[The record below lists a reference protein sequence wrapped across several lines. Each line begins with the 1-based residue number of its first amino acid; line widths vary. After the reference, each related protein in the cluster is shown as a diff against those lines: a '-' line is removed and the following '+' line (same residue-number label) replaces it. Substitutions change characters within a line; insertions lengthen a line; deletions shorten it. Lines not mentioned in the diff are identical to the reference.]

1 MKWGGGRVVRGTRRG
16 ANRCIE
22 KKWVIFRTIK
32 GDGSGR
38 HRTGS
43 CTPVLRDFAKNG
55 DFAHTGFEWRWGL
68 PRPLKHAPGC
78 VLAAE
83 RDPALGGSCTPVL
96 RDFAKIGNFAHTGF
110 ERGWILPHPPEAR
123 SWDAFGCRGYLAWV
137 GMEVGRRT
145 GRERNPEGGK
155 SSPEEIRRAIWDYQG
170 G

>member
-1 MKWGGGRVVRGTRRG
+1 MRGTRRG

-32 GDGSGR
+32 GAGSGR

-68 PRPLKHAPGC
+68 PRPLKHALGC

-110 ERGWILPHPPEAR
+110 ERGWILPHPLKHAPGMRLVAGGTSPGWVWKWGDGR
-123 SWDAFGCRGYLAWV
+123 VVRGT
-137 GMEVGRRT
+137 RR
-145 GRERNPEGGK
+145 GAN
-155 SSPEEIRRAIWDYQG
+155 RRLKK
-170 G
+170 